1 MGICFRLNMADNNSP
16 KIEYF
21 ESFAEEIAS
30 KFGRLKHLVER
41 HNPTQGDYHEEILR
55 VVLRNFLSKRF
66 SVKKG
71 FIYAG
76 PNPDQISRQIDIIII
91 DENSPT
97 AYIFQ
102 EGDFAIVAPEAV
114 VAVVE
119 VKTTLNKS
127 KDFIESLENIYRA
140 KSLMNFANKYPANLT
155 GILFAYRGTVGDKRM
170 DNWFRNNEL
179 QKFQENEVMA
189 PEAIMF
195 FNARR
200 SDNGLLVRGNQE
212 MKIEHGG
219 KYYYP
224 LIGGKTEIKSG
235 MDSRAARLSF
245 ILYMIQMACEHK
257 EFLTSRTFKN
267 NTFQHTDLERTTLL
281 KKRFTFIEG
290 LLPELAA

>member
-1 MGICFRLNMADNNSP
+1 MTNNSP
-16 KIEYF
+16 RIEYF

-30 KFGRLKHLVER
+30 KFGRLKHLIEQ

-55 VVLRNFLSKRF
+55 TVLRNFLSKRF

-76 PNPDQISRQIDIIII
+76 PGADQISKQIDLIIV
-91 DENSPT
+91 DENTPT

-102 EGDFAIVAPEAV
+102 EGDFAIVTPEAV
-114 VAVVE
+114 VAVME

-127 KDFIESLENIYRA
+127 KDFVESLKNISRA
-140 KSLMNFANKYPANLT
+140 KSLTRFANKYPANLT
-155 GILFAYRGTVGDKRM
+155 GVIFAYRGTAGDRKI
-170 DNWFRNNEL
+170 DNWFKNIELRGFQGNEA
-179 QKFQENEVMA
+179 MA

-195 FNARR
+195 FSARR

-212 MKIEHGG
+212 MRIEHGG

-235 MDSRAARLSF
+235 MDSQAARLSF
-245 ILYMIQMACEHK
+245 ILYMVQMACEHK
-257 EFLTSRTFKN
+257 EFLASKTFKN
-267 NTFQHTDLERTTLL
+267 NTLGYADLERTALL
-281 KKRFTFIEG
+281 KKRFAFVEG
-290 LLPELAA
+290 MSEV

>member
-1 MGICFRLNMADNNSP
+1 MANNNAP

-30 KFGRLKHLVER
+30 KFGRLKHLVEK

-55 VVLRNFLSKRF
+55 TVLRNFLSKRF

-76 PNPDQISRQIDIIII
+76 PGENQVSKQIDLIIV
-91 DENSPT
+91 DENSPI

-102 EGDFAIVAPEAV
+102 EGDFAIVTPEAV
-114 VAVVE
+114 VAVME
-119 VKTTLNKS
+119 VKTTLNRS
-127 KDFIESLENIYRA
+127 KDFIESIENISRA
-140 KSLMNFANKYPANLT
+140 KSLMEFAGKYPANLT
-155 GILFAYRGTVGDKRM
+155 GIVFAYNGVPGDKKI
-170 DNWFRNNEL
+170 DNWLKNQKL
-179 QKFQENEVMA
+179 AKFQGKEVMT

-195 FNARR
+195 FSARR

-212 MKIEHGG
+212 MRIEHGG

-224 LIGGKTEIKSG
+224 LIGGKTEIKQG
-235 MDSRAARLSF
+235 MDSQAARLSF

-257 EFLTSRTFKN
+257 EFLASKTFKN
-267 NTFQHTDLERTTLL
+267 NAFVHADLERTALL
-281 KKRFTFIEG
+281 KKRFAFVEG
-290 LLPELAA
+290 MSQVTT